1 VNRRALVL
9 VVTALVGVFAAIAI
23 SVVSARDTRD
33 RDVERSFE
41 AKLSQL
47 ESTAVGVDPVG
58 CRKTRVN
65 FYDCDV
71 RLTIRG
77 RPGSTAVRYRVWLE
91 KEYSGCWTT
100 TSRAPVPLPFVFR
113 RPTGCLER

>member
-1 VNRRALVL
+1 MNRWALGL
-9 VVTALVGVFAAIAI
+9 VVTTLVGVFAAIAI
-23 SVVSARDTRD
+23 SVVAARDTRD

-41 AKLSQL
+41 AKLSKL
-47 ESTAVGVDPVG
+47 ESAAVGVDPLG

-71 RLTIRG
+71 RLRIRG
-77 RPGSTAVRYRVWLE
+77 RAGPTTVRYQLWLQ

-100 TSRAPVPLPFVFR
+100 TSKSSAPLPSGFR